1 MLDPSPLF
9 ENYVPTLYFFWLS
22 QLGHT
27 EEKQGVWNGVTPPS
41 PSLRFPP
48 NFPIFLGGG
57 GAFLNKCYQ
66 KLSHFPL
73 HYNHTWDLNCTNQI
87 LPNQVSLHFWLV
99 NHYLA
104 SLQWWDKFWPGNKYL
119 REQTVQ
125 KCENAL
131 IVSLFL
137 FPKKK
142 KKLVR
147 CFVSEYKDSIKDQ
160 FYSWCLSLYMH
171 GVVKASIALDLCS
184 LLVPDFIKI

>member
-1 MLDPSPLF
+1 MICIIIR
-9 ENYVPTLYFFWLS
+9 NYLSCRPHPACYQPEAGLAVPPTEAIHLKTCVLKWRHTLLTAMAPAPINPQKREVLWKFLS
-22 QLGHT
+22 G
-27 EEKQGVWNGVTPPS
+27 PP
-41 PSLRFPP
+41 FPP
-48 NFPIFLGGG
+48 VWELCPNFIF
-57 GAFLNKCYQ
+57 FY
-66 KLSHFPL
+66 
-73 HYNHTWDLNCTNQI
+73 Y
-87 LPNQVSLHFWLV
+87 
-99 NHYLA
+99 YLA

-147 CFVSEYKDSIKDQ
+147 CFVSQYKDSIKDQ

-184 LLVPDFIKI
+184 LIVPDFLKI